1 MAMQFRGIIPALV
14 TPFTADQQLDEQA
27 LRNLIEN
34 LLNAGVHGLF
44 VLGTNGEFF
53 TLSESEKLKIARI
66 TVEAAA
72 GRVPVVVGTGAFAT
86 HEVIEMNK
94 KMIDVGADALSII
107 TPYFN
112 AISQSE
118 LIKHYTAIADASE
131 LPLMMY
137 NIPAKTGMSIGI
149 GAVATLSQHPQI
161 KGIKDS
167 AGNFDALV
175 QMMQYRSDDFAVFA
189 GTDSLIYWNLLAGGD
204 GAIAATANAVPEVVM
219 SIWNNFQS
227 GNHEAARA
235 AQEALRPL
243 RDAFALG
250 TMPVV
255 LKTATQLLNVPV
267 GPCRAPVQPLDAAAL
282 EKLQNLL
289 AVYRQA

>member
-1 MAMQFRGIIPALV
+1 MQFRGIIPALV
-14 TPFTADQQLDEQA
+14 TPFTDDQQLDEQA
-27 LRNLIEN
+27 LRGLIEN
-34 LLNAGVHGLF
+34 LLQAGVHGLF

-86 HEVIEMNK
+86 HEVIELNK

-118 LIKHYTAIADASE
+118 LIKHYAAIADASE

-149 GAVATLSQHPQI
+149 GAVATLSQHPKI

-175 QMMQYRSDDFAVFA
+175 QMMKYRSDDFAVFA

-204 GAIAATANAVPEVVM
+204 GAIAATANAVPDVVM

-227 GNHEAARA
+227 GNHEAARV

-282 EKLQNLL
+282 EKLQGLL
-289 AVYRQA
+289 AVYR

>member
-1 MAMQFRGIIPALV
+1 MQFRGIIPALV

-53 TLSESEKLKIARI
+53 TLSESEKLKIAQI

-86 HEVIEMNK
+86 HQVIEMNK

>member
-1 MAMQFRGIIPALV
+1 MQFRGIIPALV
-14 TPFTADQQLDEQA
+14 TPFTDDQQLDEQA
-27 LRNLIEN
+27 LRGLIEN
-34 LLNAGVHGLF
+34 LLQAGVHGLF

-86 HEVIEMNK
+86 HEVIELNK

-149 GAVATLSQHPQI
+149 GAVTTLSQHPKI

-175 QMMQYRSDDFAVFA
+175 QMMKYRSDDFAVFA

-204 GAIAATANAVPEVVM
+204 GAIAATANAVPDVVM

-282 EKLQNLL
+282 EKLQGLL
-289 AVYRQA
+289 AVYR

>member
-1 MAMQFRGIIPALV
+1 MQFRGIIPALV

-118 LIKHYTAIADASE
+118 LIKHYTAIADAAE

-149 GAVATLSQHPQI
+149 GAVATLSEHPQI

>member
-1 MAMQFRGIIPALV
+1 MQFRGIIPALV

-53 TLSESEKLKIARI
+53 TLSQSEKLKIARI

-149 GAVATLSQHPQI
+149 GAVATLSPHPQI

-250 TMPVV
+250 TMPVL
-255 LKTATQLLNVPV
+255 LKNATQLLNVPV

>member
-1 MAMQFRGIIPALV
+1 MQFRGIIPALV
-14 TPFTADQQLDEQA
+14 TPFTDDQQLDEQA
-27 LRNLIEN
+27 LRGLIEN
-34 LLNAGVHGLF
+34 LLQAGVHGLF

-86 HEVIEMNK
+86 HEVIELNK

-118 LIKHYTAIADASE
+118 LIKHYAAIADASE

-149 GAVATLSQHPQI
+149 GAVATLSQHPKI

-175 QMMQYRSDDFAVFA
+175 QMMKYRSDDFAVFA

-204 GAIAATANAVPEVVM
+204 GAIAATANAVPDVVM

-267 GPCRAPVQPLDAAAL
+267 GPCRSPVQPLDAAAL
-282 EKLQNLL
+282 EKLQGLL
-289 AVYRQA
+289 AVYR

>member
-1 MAMQFRGIIPALV
+1 MQFRGIIPALV

-27 LRNLIEN
+27 LRGLIEN
-34 LLNAGVHGLF
+34 LLQAGVHGLF

-118 LIKHYTAIADASE
+118 LIKHYSAIADASE

-149 GAVATLSQHPQI
+149 GAVATLSQHPKI

-175 QMMQYRSDDFAVFA
+175 QMMKYRSDDFAVFA

-204 GAIAATANAVPEVVM
+204 GAIAATANAVPDLVM
-219 SIWNNFQS
+219 SIWNNFQA
-227 GNHEAARA
+227 GNHDAARA

-282 EKLQNLL
+282 EKLQGLL
-289 AVYRQA
+289 AVYR

>member
-14 TPFTADQQLDEQA
+14 TPFTDDQQLDEQA
-27 LRNLIEN
+27 LRGLIEN
-34 LLNAGVHGLF
+34 LLQAGVHGLF

-86 HEVIEMNK
+86 HEVIELNK

-149 GAVATLSQHPQI
+149 GAVATLSQHPKI

-175 QMMQYRSDDFAVFA
+175 QMMKYRSDDFAVFA

-204 GAIAATANAVPEVVM
+204 GAIAATANALPDVVM

-282 EKLQNLL
+282 EKLQGLL
-289 AVYRQA
+289 AVYR

>member
-1 MAMQFRGIIPALV
+1 MQFRGIIPALV
-14 TPFTADQQLDEQA
+14 TPFTDDQQLDEQA

-53 TLSESEKLKIARI
+53 TLSESEKLRIARI

-94 KMIDVGADALSII
+94 KMIDVGAHALSII

-118 LIKHYTAIADASE
+118 LIRHYTTIADASE

-137 NIPAKTGMSIGI
+137 NIPAKTGISIGI
-149 GAVATLSQHPQI
+149 NAVATLSQHPKI

-175 QMMQYRSDDFAVFA
+175 QMMKYRSDDFAVFA

-204 GAIAATANAVPEVVM
+204 GAVAATANAVPDLVM
-219 SIWNNFQS
+219 SIWNHFQS
-227 GNHEAARA
+227 GNHDAARA

-267 GPCRAPVQPLDAAAL
+267 GPCRSPVQPLDAAAL
-282 EKLQNLL
+282 EKLQGLL
-289 AVYRQA
+289 ATYR

>member
-1 MAMQFRGIIPALV
+1 MQFRGIIPALV

-27 LRNLIEN
+27 LRDLIEN

>member
-1 MAMQFRGIIPALV
+1 MQFRGIIPALV
-14 TPFTADQQLDEQA
+14 TPFTDDQQLDEQA
-27 LRNLIEN
+27 LRGLIEN
-34 LLNAGVHGLF
+34 LLQAGVHGLF

-66 TVEAAA
+66 AVETAA

-86 HEVIEMNK
+86 HEVIELNK

-149 GAVATLSQHPQI
+149 GAVATLSQHPKI

-175 QMMQYRSDDFAVFA
+175 QMMKYRSDDFAVFA

-204 GAIAATANAVPEVVM
+204 GAIAATANAVPDVVM

-282 EKLQNLL
+282 EKLQGLL
-289 AVYRQA
+289 AVYR

>member
-1 MAMQFRGIIPALV
+1 MQFRGIIPALV

-66 TVEAAA
+66 TVEAVA

-118 LIKHYTAIADASE
+118 LIKHYTAIADAAE

-189 GTDSLIYWNLLAGGD
+189 GTDSLIYWSLLAGGD

-282 EKLQNLL
+282 EKLQKLL

>member
-1 MAMQFRGIIPALV
+1 MQFRGIIPALV

-66 TVEAAA
+66 TVEAVA

-118 LIKHYTAIADASE
+118 LIKHYTAIADAAE

-204 GAIAATANAVPEVVM
+204 GAISATANAVPEVVM

-282 EKLQNLL
+282 EKLQKLL

>member
-1 MAMQFRGIIPALV
+1 MQFRGIIPALV
-14 TPFTADQQLDEQA
+14 TPFTDDQQLGEQA

-53 TLSESEKLKIARI
+53 TLSESEKLRIARI

-94 KMIDVGADALSII
+94 KMIDVGANALSII

-118 LIKHYTAIADASE
+118 LIRHYTAIADASE

-149 GAVATLSQHPQI
+149 NAVATLSQHPKI

-175 QMMQYRSDDFAVFA
+175 QMMKYRSDDFAVFA

-204 GAIAATANAVPEVVM
+204 GAVAATANAVPDLVM
-219 SIWNNFQS
+219 SIWNHFQS
-227 GNHEAARA
+227 GNHDAARA

-267 GPCRAPVQPLDAAAL
+267 GPCRSPVQPLDAAAL
-282 EKLQNLL
+282 EKLQGLL
-289 AVYRQA
+289 ATYR

>member
-1 MAMQFRGIIPALV
+1 MQFRGIIPALV
-14 TPFTADQQLDEQA
+14 TPFTEDQQLDEQA

-53 TLSESEKLKIARI
+53 ALSEAEKLKIARI

-112 AISQSE
+112 AVSQPE
-118 LIKHYTAIADASE
+118 LIKHYTSIADASE

-137 NIPAKTGMSIGI
+137 NIPAKTGMSIGMD
-149 GAVATLSQHPQI
+149 AVATLSQHPQI

-175 QMMQYRSDDFAVFA
+175 QMMKYRSDDFAVFA
-189 GTDSLIYWNLLAGGD
+189 GTDSLIHWNLLAGGD
-204 GAIAATANAVPEVVM
+204 GAVAATANAVPGLVM
-219 SIWNNFQS
+219 SIWNHFQS
-227 GNHEAARA
+227 GNHDAARA
-235 AQEALRPL
+235 AQESLRPL

-250 TMPVV
+250 TLPVV

-282 EKLQNLL
+282 EKLHSLL

>member
-1 MAMQFRGIIPALV
+1 MQFRGIIPALV

-118 LIKHYTAIADASE
+118 LIKHYTAIADAAE

-282 EKLQNLL
+282 EKLQKLL

>member
-1 MAMQFRGIIPALV
+1 MQFRGIIPALV
-14 TPFTADQQLDEQA
+14 TPFTDDQQLDEQA
-27 LRNLIEN
+27 LRGLIEN
-34 LLNAGVHGLF
+34 LLQAGVHGLF

-86 HEVIEMNK
+86 HEVIELNK

-149 GAVATLSQHPQI
+149 GAVATLSQHPKI

-175 QMMQYRSDDFAVFA
+175 QMMKYRSDDFAVFA

-282 EKLQNLL
+282 EKLQGLL
-289 AVYRQA
+289 AVYR

>member
-1 MAMQFRGIIPALV
+1 MQFRGIIPALV
-14 TPFTADQQLDEQA
+14 TPFTDDQQLDEQA
-27 LRNLIEN
+27 LRGLIEN
-34 LLNAGVHGLF
+34 LLQAGVHGLF

-86 HEVIEMNK
+86 HEVIELNK

-149 GAVATLSQHPQI
+149 GAVATLSQHPKI

-175 QMMQYRSDDFAVFA
+175 QMMKYRSDDFAVFA

-204 GAIAATANAVPEVVM
+204 GAIAATANAVPDVVM

-267 GPCRAPVQPLDAAAL
+267 GPCRSPVQPLDAAAL
-282 EKLQNLL
+282 EKLQGLL
-289 AVYRQA
+289 AVYR

>member
-1 MAMQFRGIIPALV
+1 MQFRGIIPALV
-14 TPFTADQQLDEQA
+14 TPFTADQQIDEQA

-66 TVEAAA
+66 TVEAVA

-149 GAVATLSQHPQI
+149 GAVATLSPHPQI

>member
-1 MAMQFRGIIPALV
+1 MQFRGIIPALV

-53 TLSESEKLKIARI
+53 TLSESEKLKIALI

-118 LIKHYTAIADASE
+118 LIKHYTAIADAAE

-282 EKLQNLL
+282 EKLQKLL

>member
-1 MAMQFRGIIPALV
+1 MQFRGIIPALV
-14 TPFTADQQLDEQA
+14 TPFTDGQQLDEQA
-27 LRNLIEN
+27 LRGLIEN
-34 LLNAGVHGLF
+34 LLQAGVHGLF

-86 HEVIEMNK
+86 HEVIELNK

-118 LIKHYTAIADASE
+118 LIKHYAAIADASE

-149 GAVATLSQHPQI
+149 GAVATLSQHPKI

-175 QMMQYRSDDFAVFA
+175 QMMKYRSDDFAVFA

-204 GAIAATANAVPEVVM
+204 GAIAATANAVPDVVM

-282 EKLQNLL
+282 EKLQGLL
-289 AVYRQA
+289 AVYR

>member
-1 MAMQFRGIIPALV
+1 MQFRGIIPALV
-14 TPFTADQQLDEQA
+14 TPFTEDQQLDEKA

-118 LIKHYTAIADASE
+118 LIRHYTTIADASE

-175 QMMQYRSDDFAVFA
+175 QMMKYRSEDFAVFA

-204 GAIAATANAVPEVVM
+204 GAVAATANAVPDVVM

-227 GNHEAARA
+227 GDHEAARA

-250 TMPVV
+250 TLPVV

-282 EKLQNLL
+282 EKLHSLL

>member
-27 LRNLIEN
+27 LRGLIEN
-34 LLNAGVHGLF
+34 LLQAGVHGLF

-118 LIKHYTAIADASE
+118 LIKHYSAIADASE

-149 GAVATLSQHPQI
+149 GAVATLSQHPKI

-175 QMMQYRSDDFAVFA
+175 QMMKYRSDDFAVFA

-204 GAIAATANAVPEVVM
+204 GAIAATANAVPDLVM
-219 SIWNNFQS
+219 SIWNNFQA
-227 GNHEAARA
+227 GNHDAARA

-282 EKLQNLL
+282 EKLQGLL
-289 AVYRQA
+289 AVYR

>member
-14 TPFTADQQLDEQA
+14 TPFTDDQQLDEQA
-27 LRNLIEN
+27 LRGLIEN
-34 LLNAGVHGLF
+34 LLQAGVHGLF

-86 HEVIEMNK
+86 HEVIELNK

-149 GAVATLSQHPQI
+149 GAVATLSQHPKI

-175 QMMQYRSDDFAVFA
+175 QMMKYRSDDFAVFA

-204 GAIAATANAVPEVVM
+204 GAIAATANAVPDVVM

-282 EKLQNLL
+282 EKLQGLL
-289 AVYRQA
+289 AVYR

>member
-1 MAMQFRGIIPALV
+1 MQFRGIIPALV
-14 TPFTADQQLDEQA
+14 TPFTDDQQLDEQA
-27 LRNLIEN
+27 LRGLIEN
-34 LLNAGVHGLF
+34 LLKAGVHGLF

-86 HEVIEMNK
+86 HEVIELNK

-118 LIKHYTAIADASE
+118 LIKHYAAIADASE

-149 GAVATLSQHPQI
+149 GAVATLSQHPKI

-175 QMMQYRSDDFAVFA
+175 QMMKYRSDDFAVFA

-204 GAIAATANAVPEVVM
+204 GAIAATANAVPDVVM

-282 EKLQNLL
+282 EKLQGLL
-289 AVYRQA
+289 AVYR

>member
-1 MAMQFRGIIPALV
+1 M
-14 TPFTADQQLDEQA
+14 
-27 LRNLIEN
+27 
-34 LLNAGVHGLF
+34 
-44 VLGTNGEFF
+44 
-53 TLSESEKLKIARI
+53 
-66 TVEAAA
+66 
-72 GRVPVVVGTGAFAT
+72 VGTGAFAT

-118 LIKHYTAIADASE
+118 LIKHYTAIADAAE

>member
-1 MAMQFRGIIPALV
+1 MQFRGIIPALV

-112 AISQSE
+112 AISQPE
-118 LIKHYTAIADASE
+118 LIKHYTVIADASE

>member
-1 MAMQFRGIIPALV
+1 MQFRGIIPALV
-14 TPFTADQQLDEQA
+14 TPFTADQQVDQQA
-27 LRNLIEN
+27 LRALVENLIQ
-34 LLNAGVHGLF
+34 AGVHGLF

-53 TLSESEKLKIARI
+53 TLSEAEKLEIARV
-66 TVEAAA
+66 TVEAAG
-72 GRVPVVVGTGAFAT
+72 GRVPVVIGTGAFAT
-86 HEVIEMNK
+86 REVIEMNK
-94 KMIDVGADALSII
+94 KMADIGANALSVI

-112 AISQSE
+112 AISQYE
-118 LIKHYTAIADASE
+118 LIKHYEAVAEASS

-149 GAVATLSQHPQI
+149 GAVAALHQHPMI

-175 QMMQYRSDDFAVFA
+175 QMIKYRSDDFAVFA

-204 GAIAATANAVPEVVM
+204 GAIAATANAVPDLVM
-219 SIWNNFQS
+219 SIWNHFQA
-227 GNHEAARA
+227 GDHEAARR

-243 RDAFALG
+243 RDAFAMG

-255 LKTATQLLNVPV
+255 LKKATELLNLPV
-267 GPCRAPVQPLDAAAL
+267 GPCRAPVQPLDAAAVQKL
-282 EKLQNLL
+282 ETLL
-289 AVYRQA
+289 SVYR